1 MAGGDKRGP
10 DGRGPMT
17 GRGLGYC
24 AGNDQPGY
32 AADGFPARRGGG
44 FGRGLGRG
52 ARWGGGRGRGLG
64 NGRGFGFGR
73 GDGRGFANFNQN
85 VALDLENEVSDRLS
99 DEIAGLRAQLKAL
112 EDRLGNLNP
121 ED

>member
-1 MAGGDKRGP
+1 MAGRDKRGP

-32 AADGFPARRGGG
+32 EADGAPAGRGGG
-44 FGRGLGRG
+44 FGRRFGRG
-52 ARWGGGRGRGLG
+52 AGRGNGRGRGFG
-64 NGRGFGFGR
+64 NGFGPGFGR
-73 GDGRGFANFNQN
+73 GYGRGSANFNRS
-85 VALDLENEVSDRLS
+85 VAFGPENEVADRLS
-99 DEIAGLRAQLKAL
+99 DEIAGLRDQLKAL
-112 EDRLGNLNP
+112 EDQLGNSNQ